1 MSARNVYLVAYD
13 VRDPKRLRRVHKT
26 MTGYGDALQFSVFQ
40 CRLTAAEKQ
49 KMIGDI
55 SEIIHHKEDR
65 ILIVD
70 MGPQEGRGTKS
81 MEVLGLQEVPQKG
94 GPVVL

>member
-49 KMIGDI
+49 RMISDV
-55 SEIIHHKEDR
+55 SDVIHHKEDR
-65 ILIVD
+65 ILVVD
-70 MGPQEGRGTKS
+70 LGPQEGRGIKA
-81 MEVLGLQEVPQKG
+81 MEILGVQVVPPKG